1 MGRFSTTVQVKNRF
15 ERTNFASLFCDT
27 MKKRGLVKC
36 SEDEAAQ
43 SYLLAFGEGWATLAS
58 GEYNE
63 NPQKSCDDAR
73 NIAAALNTSAFSVE
87 VVDSDFALLK
97 LCASNGG
104 RDEVIVG
111 DSSGYGIEKQ
121 PRGTQAFW
129 QPLLA
134 EGRTWEQFTETAAKN
149 AAFAEDT
156 LAELAEILGIE
167 PRYIC
172 ADFYDIAE
180 KAGGNVMAVYF
191 RKAAKAKSM
200 SLNAAFKQVF
210 GEALEPLGFKLIKSK
225 YPYFVRVVDN
235 EIIHTI
241 TLAKIPAHY
250 NEFCIKCGVS
260 TVYCGSVDYSMN
272 PHSVEWLNT
281 VYGVYGAL
289 AFNGKLQRGTEEF
302 SDVITFSCNE
312 DTLISTLERALK
324 MVQKVVIPLLNGVT
338 DIEACTEY
346 YSLNNR
352 FFSLLSLKD
361 IYENVGFAL
370 KYPKDKECEGLL
382 WLVLNNRSCY
392 ERQCKQWEQSEIK
405 RVKLFEQMSHIS
417 KSDYLANISNIVSDS
432 LSFYDKV
439 FSDKVWLEKAYE
451 ELGRRR
457 KTNTQTLISY
467 GFYTM

>member
-1 MGRFSTTVQVKNRF
+1 MGRFSTTVQVKNSF
-15 ERTNFASLFCDT
+15 ERSNFVSLFCDA

-58 GEYNE
+58 AEYNE
-63 NPQKSCDDAR
+63 NPQKACDDAR
-73 NIAAALNTSAFSVE
+73 DIAALLNTGAFSVE

-111 DSSGYGIEKQ
+111 DGSGYGIEKQ
-121 PRGTQAFW
+121 PRGTQALW

-156 LAELAEILGIE
+156 LAELAEMLGIE

-172 ADFYDIAE
+172 ADFDDIAE
-180 KAGGNVMAVYF
+180 KAGGNVTAVYF
-191 RKAAKAKSM
+191 KKAAKAKSM

-210 GEALEPLGFKLIKSK
+210 GEALEPLGFKLVKSK
-225 YPYFVRVVDN
+225 YPYFARVVN
-235 EIIHTI
+235 GEIIHTI
-241 TLAKIPAHY
+241 TMAKIPSHY

-272 PHSVEWLNT
+272 PHSVEWLDT

-289 AFNGKLQRGTEEF
+289 AFSGKLQRDTEEF
-302 SDVITFSCNE
+302 SDVITFSFNE
-312 DTLISTLERALK
+312 DTLIITLERALK

-361 IYENVGFAL
+361 IYENVGFVL
-370 KYPKDKECEGLL
+370 KYPKDKECESLL

-392 ERQCKQWEQSEIK
+392 ERQCKQWVQSEIK
-405 RVKLFEQMSHIS
+405 RVKLFEQMAHIS
-417 KSDYLANISNIVSDS
+417 KSDYLVNISNIVSDS

-451 ELGRRR
+451 ELERR
-457 KTNTQTLISY
+457 KKENIEKLRAY
-467 GFYTM
+467 GLNI